1 MQGRIIFGFVSNTDL
16 AAPQINFSSP
26 RRKTHKKNTKSCI
39 LELFCNPKKT
49 SHLTMK
55 YIAIGM
61 LFFLSINLGQAQ
73 SAQELEKQLQ
83 QSTNP
88 QEKITLNQQLANVYL
103 SSDIDKAMNFAK
115 AASRESIA
123 SGNKVQAAASNYLIA
138 TIADRKKDKG
148 NFILYMK
155 SAINYAKEAN
165 DLDMLVRSSDRL
177 SSYYAKL
184 REYDDAFRITK
195 DAFAFVNSKGY
206 NMSDLENKYNAQ
218 RMSLDREKRNLEAQ
232 ISQMQGRLADVSAEK
247 NQLSTEKTK
256 LVETTQ
262 KLEEKNVINEE
273 IITLQKK
280 EVTSISKEKEQAEAA
295 KKETEAELDL
305 LSKEK
310 LKQEILLERNQT
322 QLTEAKLEAEKQKNE
337 VQARN
342 KFLQLSGVVALFF
355 LLLSILMF
363 GRFQA
368 KKRSEKTLAGKNK
381 TIEEERL
388 RNEELLL
395 NILPKSI
402 VEELKTHGKAK
413 ARRFDQVTVLFSDFV
428 NFTRIAE
435 QLTPEELVEE
445 LDKCFKAFD
454 HIIKQYP
461 DIEKIKTIGDAYMC
475 ASGLSERKG
484 LPNNLIQAA
493 LDMQSYLNEYKELRI
508 KQGKPFFEARIGL
521 HTGPVVAGV
530 VGDIK
535 FAYDIWGD
543 TVNLASRIESN
554 SEAGQ
559 VNVSQDTYNLI
570 RYRYDCDYRGK
581 MPAKNKGEVDMYFVN
596 KKSSEVE
603 MA

>member
-1 MQGRIIFGFVSNTDL
+1 
-16 AAPQINFSSP
+16 
-26 RRKTHKKNTKSCI
+26 
-39 LELFCNPKKT
+39 
-49 SHLTMK
+49 MK
-55 YIAIGM
+55 YIAIGL

-88 QEKITLNQQLANVYL
+88 QEKITLNQQLANAYL

-123 SGNKVQAAASNYLIA
+123 SGNKLQAAASNYLIA

-155 SAINYAKEAN
+155 NAINYAKEAN
-165 DLDMLVRSSDRL
+165 DLDMLARSSDKL
-177 SSYYAKL
+177 SSYYVKL
-184 REYDDAFRITK
+184 REWDDAFKTTQG
-195 DAFAFVNSKGY
+195 AFSYVLSKGY
-206 NMSDLENKYNAQ
+206 NMSDLESKYNAQ
-218 RMSLDREKRNLEAQ
+218 RMSLDREKRNLENQ

-342 KFLQLSGVVALFF
+342 KFLQLSGLVALFF
-355 LLLSILMF
+355 LLLSILLF

-493 LDMQSYLNEYKELRI
+493 LDMQSYLSEYKELRI

-603 MA
+603 VV

>member
-1 MQGRIIFGFVSNTDL
+1 
-16 AAPQINFSSP
+16 
-26 RRKTHKKNTKSCI
+26 
-39 LELFCNPKKT
+39 
-49 SHLTMK
+49 MK
-55 YIAIGM
+55 YIAIGL

-88 QEKITLNQQLANVYL
+88 QEKITLNQQLANAYL
-103 SSDIDKAMNFAK
+103 SSDIEKAMNFAK

-155 SAINYAKEAN
+155 NAINYAKEAN

-232 ISQMQGRLADVSAEK
+232 ISQMQGHLADVSAEK

-342 KFLQLSGVVALFF
+342 KFLQLSGLVALFF
-355 LLLSILMF
+355 LLLSILLF

-402 VEELKTHGKAK
+402 VEELKTYGKAK

-559 VNVSQDTYNLI
+559 VNISQDTYNLI

>member
-1 MQGRIIFGFVSNTDL
+1 
-16 AAPQINFSSP
+16 
-26 RRKTHKKNTKSCI
+26 
-39 LELFCNPKKT
+39 
-49 SHLTMK
+49 MK

-570 RYRYDCDYRGK
+570 RYRYDCNYRGK

>member
-1 MQGRIIFGFVSNTDL
+1 
-16 AAPQINFSSP
+16 
-26 RRKTHKKNTKSCI
+26 
-39 LELFCNPKKT
+39 
-49 SHLTMK
+49 MK
-55 YIAIGM
+55 YIAIGL

-88 QEKITLNQQLANVYL
+88 QEKITLNQQLANAYL

-123 SGNKVQAAASNYLIA
+123 SGNKLQAAASNYLIA

-155 SAINYAKEAN
+155 NAINYAKEAN

-218 RMSLDREKRNLEAQ
+218 RMALDREKRNLEAQ

-342 KFLQLSGVVALFF
+342 KFLQLSGLVALFF
-355 LLLSILMF
+355 LLLSILLF

-493 LDMQSYLNEYKELRI
+493 LDMQSYLSEYKELRI

-559 VNVSQDTYNLI
+559 VNISQDTYNLI

>member
-1 MQGRIIFGFVSNTDL
+1 
-16 AAPQINFSSP
+16 
-26 RRKTHKKNTKSCI
+26 
-39 LELFCNPKKT
+39 
-49 SHLTMK
+49 MK
-55 YIAIGM
+55 YIAIGL

-88 QEKITLNQQLANVYL
+88 QEKITLNQQLANAYL

-123 SGNKVQAAASNYLIA
+123 SGNKLQAAASNYLIA

-155 SAINYAKEAN
+155 NAINYAKEAN
-165 DLDMLVRSSDRL
+165 DLDMLARSSDKL
-177 SSYYAKL
+177 SSYYVKL
-184 REYDDAFRITK
+184 REWDDAFKTTQG
-195 DAFAFVNSKGY
+195 AFSYVLSKGY
-206 NMSDLENKYNAQ
+206 NMSDLESKYNAQ
-218 RMSLDREKRNLEAQ
+218 RMSLDREKRILENQ
-232 ISQMQGRLADVSAEK
+232 ISQMQGRLADISAEK

-273 IITLQKK
+273 IITLQKE
-280 EVTSISKEKEQAEAA
+280 EVNTISKEKEKAEAA
-295 KKETEAELDL
+295 KKQTEVELDL

-310 LKQEILLERNQT
+310 LKQEVLLERNQT
-322 QLTEAKLEAEKQKNE
+322 QLAEAQLEAEKQKNE

-381 TIEEERL
+381 IIEEERL

-402 VEELKTHGKAK
+402 AEELKTHGKAK

-435 QLTPEELVEE
+435 LLTPEELVEE

-493 LDMQSYLNEYKELRI
+493 LDMQSYLSEYKELRI

-559 VNVSQDTYNLI
+559 VNISQDTYNLI

-603 MA
+603 VA